1 MGLRRGL
8 VVGGLRLVVHAH
20 QRPASYDPQ
29 QLPMNYQL
37 PTTTHQPPT
46 ANWPCA
52 SIDRVAFALWDP
64 IRDLL
69 AIQQRLERFAP
80 GPEGWVP
87 PCDLYETA
95 ESYILTAEVAGL
107 RREDIQIQLH
117 DGHLTVSGKRS
128 EQCVACE
135 QFHRME
141 RGHGSFSRTFNL
153 PSPVDQERISADL
166 RDGLL
171 TVTCPKAESGVRRIR
186 IT

>member
-1 MGLRRGL
+1 
-8 VVGGLRLVVHAH
+8 
-20 QRPASYDPQ
+20 
-29 QLPMNYQL
+29 
-37 PTTTHQPPT
+37 
-46 ANWPCA
+46 
-52 SIDRVAFALWDP
+52 VAFALWDP